1 MLNRKL
7 KVDAFENVLANLQS
21 ENNNESNEN
30 LSKGNSPEKASISS
44 LEAKSKK
51 SRARVQ

>member
-1 MLNRKL
+1 MEHF
-7 KVDAFENVLANLQS
+7 DAFEDVLANLQN
-21 ENNNESNEN
+21 ENNNESNDN
-30 LSKGNSPEKASISS
+30 SSKRNSPEKETSISS